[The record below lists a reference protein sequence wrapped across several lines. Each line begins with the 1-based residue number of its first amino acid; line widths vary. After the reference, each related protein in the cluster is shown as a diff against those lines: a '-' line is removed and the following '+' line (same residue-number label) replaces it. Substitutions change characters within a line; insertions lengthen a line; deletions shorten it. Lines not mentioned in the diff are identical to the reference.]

1 MADGPQLAGC
11 AAGAAELRP
20 EEGSVLQEPG
30 SGVRATVDGQEV
42 AVGSRAFV
50 CRHGASHSQADEG
63 MHAPWERGAA
73 GGDAGSI
80 GASATRVWVAVGG
93 RLAGVLDLAD
103 AVRPDAAAA
112 VAALHRAGMR
122 VLLVSGALL
131 HGAELG
137 ARVAW
142 PGSSVFLDVRA
153 PFATRKLSHSAQ
165 AVS

>member
-1 MADGPQLAGC
+1 M
-11 AAGAAELRP
+11 
-20 EEGSVLQEPG
+20 LQEPG

-50 CRHGASHSQADEG
+50 CHRGASHSQADGSEQ
-63 MHAPWERGAA
+63 APWERGLS
-73 GGDAGSI
+73 GGDSDGM

-122 VLLVSGALL
+122 VLIVTGARLPS
-131 HGAELG
+131 ADLG
-137 ARVAW
+137 ARVTW
-142 PGSSVFLDVRA
+142 PASLPLSMSVRQSPPDC
-153 PFATRKLSHSAQ
+153 
-165 AVS
+165 